1 MTQVPLAAALPVGDL
16 VGDAVALA
24 SLSAAALVGERLGID
39 APETDIDPVRVATAV
54 TSERHFR
61 IDGEQ
66 PNAWAE
72 LSGFWPAADG
82 WVRSHANY
90 SHHRERLLDALG
102 LWRGAGVD
110 ELRTAIAQRGAQDL
124 EDAVAERGGVLA
136 RVRTQAEWTE
146 HAQAIA
152 VAEHPL
158 LGISPLD
165 EAGRRWRAPARLDA
179 PLAGVRVLDLTRVI
193 AGPVATRTLAL
204 WGADVLRIDSPLNPE
219 ISWQH
224 LDSGAGKRSTL
235 LDLGHPDDRATF
247 ERLLGTADVVV
258 TAYRAGSLDKYGLA
272 PAAIAERRPGIIVA
286 RLSAWGPDGPFADR
300 RGFDSIVQAASG
312 IAVVESADG
321 LKPGALPAQALDH
334 TAGYLLAAG
343 VTSALRAERGGA
355 LVETSLARI
364 AQTLLAAPRTVAPA
378 PAWEPTTEQRGELTI
393 TRPAPA
399 YVGGPADWPSGPVEW
414 GSSDPTWRN

>member
-1 MTQVPLAAALPVGDL
+1 MTQVPLAAVLPVGDL
-16 VGDAVALA
+16 VGDAVALS
-24 SLSAAALVGERLGID
+24 SLSAAALAGARLGI
-39 APETDIDPVRVATAV
+39 ATPPIGVDPVRVATAV

-61 IDGEQ
+61 IGGVQ

-72 LSGFWPAADG
+72 LSGFWPTADG

-102 LWRGAGVD
+102 LWRGAGAD
-110 ELRTAIAQRGAQDL
+110 ELRAAIAQRGAQEL

-136 RVRTQAEWTE
+136 RVRSEAEWAE

-158 LGISPLD
+158 LGVSPLD
-165 EAGRRWRAPARLDA
+165 DAARHWRAPARLDA

-204 WGADVLRIDSPLNPE
+204 WGADVLRVDSPLNPE
-219 ISWQH
+219 IGWQH

-247 ERLLGTADVVV
+247 EQLLSTADVVV
-258 TAYRAGSLDKYGLA
+258 TGYRAGSLDKYGLA
-272 PAAIAERRPGIIVA
+272 PAAIAERRPGIVVA
-286 RLSAWGPDGPFADR
+286 RLSAWGPTGPFAHR

-312 IAVVESADG
+312 IAMVESSDG
-321 LKPGALPAQALDH
+321 QKPGALPAQALDH

-355 LVETSLARI
+355 LIETSLARI
-364 AQTLLAAPRTVAPA
+364 AQALLAAPRTAEIVSD
-378 PAWEPTTEQRGELTI
+378 WEPTTEQRGELTI
-393 TRPAPA
+393 TRPAAA
-399 YVGGPADWPSGPVEW
+399 YVGGPADWPSDPVEW
-414 GSSDPTWRN
+414 GSSAAAWRD